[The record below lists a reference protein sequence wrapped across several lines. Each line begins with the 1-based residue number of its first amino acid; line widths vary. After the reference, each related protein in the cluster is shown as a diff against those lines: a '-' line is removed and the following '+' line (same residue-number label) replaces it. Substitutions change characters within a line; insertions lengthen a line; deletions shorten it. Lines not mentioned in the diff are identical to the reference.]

1 MKEKLFDQRIVER
14 NIKRGIVSREQY
26 QEYINSLED
35 CSDLAAD
42 METKFLRKVQ
52 AEQESQK
59 EDRARKQ
66 WSILVLPIKQQNNLP
81 WLVLFGLLEAI
92 RYSVKAGFRKQHYEC

>member
-26 QEYINSLED
+26 QEYIDSLED
-35 CSDLAAD
+35 CSDLVTD

-52 AEQESQK
+52 AEQENQK
-59 EDRARKQ
+59 ED
-66 WSILVLPIKQQNNLP
+66 
-81 WLVLFGLLEAI
+81 
-92 RYSVKAGFRKQHYEC
+92 

>member
-35 CSDLAAD
+35 CSDLVAD

-59 EDRARKQ
+59 ED
-66 WSILVLPIKQQNNLP
+66 
-81 WLVLFGLLEAI
+81 
-92 RYSVKAGFRKQHYEC
+92 